1 MAYSR
6 LAINKADTKRPSET
20 LNIGASDGLFGGKVG
35 GIIYKTDFTFLRLSL
50 RQIILRAL
58 WSDQKRYTKC

>member
-1 MAYSR
+1 MSVQD
-6 LAINKADTKRPSET
+6 L
-20 LNIGASDGLFGGKVG
+20 GASSQLSDGLLGGKVG